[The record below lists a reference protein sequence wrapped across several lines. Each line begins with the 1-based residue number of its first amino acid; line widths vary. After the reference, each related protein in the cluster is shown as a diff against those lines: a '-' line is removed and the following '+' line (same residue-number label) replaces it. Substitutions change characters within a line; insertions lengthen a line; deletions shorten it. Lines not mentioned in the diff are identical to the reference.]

1 MILKKIYI
9 KLVYLLFEIKKGRS
23 SESDNGI
30 YLNRIQKFLN
40 SNSKFEKFK
49 RDPLYCTIL
58 EHLSKDQGKEF
69 LDLIEVLDENEFEKI
84 KSNYID
90 NDQIGNP
97 IKYNYS
103 GIIASPNT
111 LRYIKIACE
120 IKQMFGNNIGKNI
133 VEIGGGYGGQMVQI
147 DRIFDIKKYVIYDL
161 YLVNKLI
168 TKYTDQ
174 INTNIKPITKTLEEI
189 DDTKF
194 DFFISNYAFSELNK
208 KLQMM
213 YLRIIKNSKSGYMI
227 MNSGDGGVY
236 DKNRKLRPQHFGHQ
250 HVLAL
255 RIEFFLSHPHDRP
268 HLPQYKK
275 PNHRYN

>member
-90 NDQIGNP
+90 YDQIGNP

-236 DKNRKLRPQHFGHQ
+236 DKNRKLNKEFLLNQIPNSK
-250 HVLAL
+250 VLKEIPL
-255 RIEFFLSHPHDRP
+255 TYSNNYVLVWGI
-268 HLPQYKK
+268 
-275 PNHRYN
+275 